1 MKKLG
6 VLTVLLFV
14 LSGCGAKLDSITAV
28 GSTALQPLAE
38 AGAHDFM
45 QLNQGRV
52 VNVQGGGS
60 GTGLSQVQAGAVAV
74 GNSDVFAE
82 EKKGIDSH
90 QLIDNKVAVIGI
102 TPVVN
107 PKVGV
112 TDISRSDLKGLFSGE
127 ITNWKELGGKDL
139 PVVIINRSEG
149 SGTRLNFERY
159 GLDNGQVKAS
169 QEQEANGMTREIVSQ
184 TPGAISYMALPYLND
199 KIQTLSIDG
208 VEPTVENIKTNRWVI
223 WSYEHMYTNRDT
235 SKLTTDY
242 IDHMMSP
249 EIQEKVFKKL
259 GYIPIS
265 DMKVERDS
273 HGELIDVKG
282 ETHNDK

>member
-1 MKKLG
+1 M
-6 VLTVLLFV
+6 LTVLLV
-14 LSGCGAKLDSITAV
+14 ILTGCGAKLDSITAV

-38 AGAHDFM
+38 AGAQDFM
-45 QLNQGRV
+45 QHNQGRV

-82 EKKGIDSH
+82 EKKGIDAS
-90 QLIDNKVAVIGI
+90 QLVDNKVAVIGI

-107 PKVGV
+107 PKVGI
-112 TDISRSDLKGLFSGE
+112 TDISRSQLKGLFSGE
-127 ITNWKELGGKDL
+127 ITNWKEIGGKDI
-139 PVVIINRSEG
+139 PVVLINRSEG

-159 GLDNGQVKAS
+159 GLDNGQVKPS

-199 KIQTLSIDG
+199 SIQPLSIDG
-208 VEPTVENIKTNRWVI
+208 VEPTVENIETNKWVI
-223 WSYEHMYTNRDT
+223 WSYEHMYTREDADQ
-235 SKLTTDY
+235 LTKDY
-242 IDHMMSP
+242 IDHMMSHD
-249 EIQEKVFKKL
+249 IQQKVFKKL

-265 DMKVERDS
+265 SMTVERD
-273 HGELIDVKG
+273 GNGAVTQLKG
-282 ETHNDK
+282 GKASDK

>member
-1 MKKLG
+1 MKKIG
-6 VLTVLLFV
+6 VLAILL
-14 LSGCGAKLDSITAV
+14 LTLTGCGAKLDSITAV

-38 AGAHDFM
+38 AGAQDFM
-45 QLNQGRV
+45 QNHQGRV

-82 EKKGIDSH
+82 EKKGIDASS
-90 QLIDNKVAVIGI
+90 LVDNKVAVIGI

-107 PKVGV
+107 PKVGLKDV
-112 TDISRSDLKGLFSGE
+112 SRSDLKGLFSGE
-127 ITNWKELGGKDL
+127 ITNWKEIGGKDL
-139 PVVIINRSEG
+139 PVVLINRSEG

-159 GLDNGQVKAS
+159 GLDNVQVKAS

-199 KIQTLSIDG
+199 SVQPLAIDG
-208 VEPTVENIKTNRWVI
+208 VEPTVANIESNDWVI
-223 WSYEHMYTNRDT
+223 WSYEHMYTNHDANQ
-235 SKLTTDY
+235 LTKDY
-242 IDHMMSP
+242 IDHMMSH

-265 DMKVERDS
+265 DMKVERAGDGS
-273 HGELIDVKG
+273 IKELNGGESRD
-282 ETHNDK
+282 N